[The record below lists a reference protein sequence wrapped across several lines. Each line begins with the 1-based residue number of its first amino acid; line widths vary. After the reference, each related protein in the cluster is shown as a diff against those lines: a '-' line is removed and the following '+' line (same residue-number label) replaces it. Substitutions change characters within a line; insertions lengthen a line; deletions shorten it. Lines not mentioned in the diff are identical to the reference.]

1 MAQIV
6 ESVAERSASTAPQL
20 ASQIEEFL
28 TASPKSVVLEDG
40 RILFDMQVARYSLS
54 SEQGRCMLHL
64 WSGDRNL
71 VRTVTA
77 VRIRKNSLRLEV
89 RRFGQS
95 KPQAMELV
103 ADRDRRPPGTR
114 QTTRTKYLRMLE
126 RVSTAYFPGY
136 TLDGLTTAADL
147 EHSFGPAYARGTLR
161 KGNAA
166 WAVIGINEQES
177 PAIIDG
183 ILTIGILWLAH
194 CRATGS
200 GNRHVEGL
208 KIIVP
213 AGTGQN
219 TQSRMRWLR
228 TSVAQW
234 ELFELDERS
243 ERLMPLDWQDSGN
256 LHVELV
262 HAFQPE
268 ATLERMAAAVDSVL
282 NMLSPGLRRVTE
294 LRPRG
299 PNEIALLLHGLEY
312 ARIRHGY
319 AAGSFSRQDQ
329 VTFGAGANETGL
341 TSATEDLFRE
351 LTQKLFEHRHAGGS
365 MRDPLYRLQPERW
378 LESALRSEISE
389 IEPALRTEFLYSQVP
404 AFSAG
409 DRAMLDLLT
418 VNQSG
423 RLVVMELKADDDLHL
438 PVQALDYWARVR
450 QLQREG
456 AFQPHGY
463 FPGTE
468 LSPLPPILYL
478 VAPALRI
485 HPSTDTVLRHLS
497 PEIPWELIGLNE
509 GWRRDR
515 KVILRKRSAG

>member
-1 MAQIV
+1 MSQIV
-6 ESVAERSASTAPQL
+6 ESVAERTDSAASQL

-28 TASPKSVVLEDG
+28 TASPQSFVLEDG

-54 SEQGRCMLHL
+54 SEQGRCLLHL
-64 WSGDRNL
+64 WSGERNL

-77 VRIRKNSLRLEV
+77 IRARKNSLRLEV

-114 QTTRTKYLRMLE
+114 QTTRTKYLRVLE
-126 RVSTAYFPGY
+126 RVSAAHFPGFI
-136 TLDGLTTAADL
+136 LEGLTTAADL
-147 EHSFGPAYARGTLR
+147 EHSFGPAYARGVLR

-183 ILTIGILWLAH
+183 ILTLGILWLAH
-194 CRATGS
+194 CRVTGS
-200 GNRHVEGL
+200 GNRHVQGL
-208 KIIVP
+208 KIVVP
-213 AGTGQN
+213 AGTGRT
-219 TQSRMRWLR
+219 TQSRMRWLHL
-228 TSVAQW
+228 SVAQW

-243 ERLMPLDWQDSGN
+243 ERLAPLDWQDSGN

-262 HAFQPE
+262 HAFQPQ
-268 ATLERMAAAVDSVL
+268 ATLERMAAAVESVQKI
-282 NMLSPGLRRVTE
+282 LSPGLVRATE
-294 LRPRG
+294 VRPRG
-299 PNEIALLLHGLEY
+299 PSEIAFLLHGLEY
-312 ARIRHGY
+312 ARICHGY
-319 AAGSFSRQDQ
+319 VAGSFSRQDQ
-329 VTFGAGANETGL
+329 VTFGAGANETNL
-341 TSATEDLFRE
+341 TPATAPLFRE
-351 LTQKLFEHRHAGGS
+351 LTQKLFEHRHAGGN

-378 LESALRSEISE
+378 LESALRSEIAE
-389 IEPALRTEFLYSQVP
+389 LEPTLRTEFLYSQVP

-418 VNQSG
+418 VNQAG

-456 AFQPHGY
+456 AFQSHGY
-463 FPGTE
+463 FAGIE

-485 HPSTDTVLRHLS
+485 HPATDTVLRHLS

-509 GWRRDR
+509 GWRRER